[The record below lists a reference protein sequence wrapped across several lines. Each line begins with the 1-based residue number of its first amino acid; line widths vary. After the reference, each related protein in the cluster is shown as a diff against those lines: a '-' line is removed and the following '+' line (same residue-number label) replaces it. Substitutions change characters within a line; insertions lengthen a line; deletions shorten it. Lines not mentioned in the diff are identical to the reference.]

1 LFIEGASPR
10 YINDSLLSQLTVRD
24 PGSIRV
30 LLSNLRWE
38 RRLLRCLELS
48 GVGRMVGNG
57 VDEKRSRRRG
67 WIAGSSGSA
76 RRGWQRTKLSFSLSF
91 PFVQG
96 DSYPE
101 LRAQRIDEG
110 GGFPPHI
117 ARRPRAS
124 RWLFFSFVIFLVTYI
139 SLWDERLVTRI
150 NQSIKPANCNCPLP
164 LDSTLHNNSIV
175 KNNTISNFKH

>member
-57 VDEKRSRRRG
+57 VDEEAVQAERMDS
-67 WIAGSSGSA
+67 WIV
-76 RRGWQRTKLSFSLSF
+76 W
-91 PFVQG
+91 
-96 DSYPE
+96 E
-101 LRAQRIDEG
+101 CE
-110 GGFPPHI
+110 
-117 ARRPRAS
+117 
-124 RWLFFSFVIFLVTYI
+124 
-139 SLWDERLVTRI
+139 ERV
-150 NQSIKPANCNCPLP
+150 AE
-164 LDSTLHNNSIV
+164 D
-175 KNNTISNFKH
+175 